1 MKRILF
7 LLLIGLT
14 NNLIFAQDIIVKQNG
29 DEIKSKILEI
39 TSETIKYKEFD
50 FQDGPT
56 RDINISDVF
65 MVIYEN
71 GKREKFTTT
80 TNKQTKE
87 DADLNNEH
95 SKREKYTTT
104 TRQQTKEDAD
114 LNHKFKGNYFMI
126 GTGYG
131 NSYGGLGIKI
141 QRRMGG
147 KQGFGIHVGV
157 GYFPNAPILASL
169 GLKFFPYKNFY
180 LDTQFGLTGYE
191 ESYYYDPNN
200 SFDNSHLLYGP
211 SFLVG
216 GDWVWGSK
224 VGFGFNTGLGIT
236 YNINAEIISPITLAL
251 DLGFIIRF

>member
-7 LLLIGLT
+7 LVLIGLST
-14 NNLIFAQDIIVKQNG
+14 NLIYAQDIIVKQNG

-56 RDINISDVF
+56 RNINISDVF

-80 TNKQTKE
+80 ESQTSKE
-87 DADLNNEH
+87 VTENEISNNG
-95 SKREKYTTT
+95 Y
-104 TRQQTKEDAD
+104 
-114 LNHKFKGNYFMI
+114 KGNYFML

-131 NSYGGLGIKI
+131 NSYGGAGLRV
-141 QRRMGG
+141 QWRMGG
-147 KQGFGIHVGV
+147 KQGFGIHAGA
-157 GYFPNAPILASL
+157 GYFPNAPILASA
-169 GLKFFPYKNFY
+169 GVKFFPYKDLYINA
-180 LDTQFGLTGYE
+180 QFGLTGYE
-191 ESYYYDPNN
+191 EYYYYGSYYYIDY
-200 SFDNSHLLYGP
+200 DSHLLYGP

-216 GDWVWGSK
+216 GDWTWGSK
-224 VGFGFNTGLGIT
+224 VGYGFNAGLGIT
-236 YNINAEIISPITLAL
+236 YNINAEYFSAITLAL

>member
-7 LLLIGLT
+7 LLLIGLSA
-14 NNLIFAQDIIVKQNG
+14 NLIFAQDIIVKQNG

-56 RDINISDVF
+56 RNINISDVF

-80 TNKQTKE
+80 ESQTSNNDTKKE
-87 DADLNNEH
+87 VSNNN
-95 SKREKYTTT
+95 Y
-104 TRQQTKEDAD
+104 
-114 LNHKFKGNYFMI
+114 KGNYFML
-126 GTGYG
+126 GTGCG
-131 NSYGGLGIKI
+131 NSYGGLGLRA
-141 QRRMGG
+141 QWRMGG
-147 KQGFGIHVGV
+147 KQGFGIHAGA
-157 GYFPNAPILASL
+157 GYFPNAPILASA
-169 GLKFFPYKNFY
+169 GVKFFPYKDFY
-180 LDTQFGLTGYE
+180 INTQFGLTGYE
-191 ESYYYDPNN
+191 YYYYSSYYYYDY
-200 SFDNSHLLYGP
+200 DSHLLYGP

-216 GDWVWGSK
+216 GDWTWGSK
-224 VGFGFNTGLGIT
+224 VGYGFNAGLGIT

>member
-7 LLLIGLT
+7 LLLIGLST
-14 NNLIFAQDIIVKQNG
+14 NLIFAQDIIVKQNG

-56 RDINISDVF
+56 RNINISDVF

-80 TNKQTKE
+80 ESQTS
-87 DADLNNEH
+87 NND
-95 SKREKYTTT
+95 
-104 TRQQTKEDAD
+104 TKNEVSNNDY
-114 LNHKFKGNYFMI
+114 KGNYFML

-131 NSYGGLGIKI
+131 NSYGGLGLRA
-141 QRRMGG
+141 QWRMGG
-147 KQGFGIHVGV
+147 KQGFGIHAGA
-157 GYFPNAPILASL
+157 GYFPNAPILASA
-169 GLKFFPYKNFY
+169 GVKFFPYKDFY
-180 LDTQFGLTGYE
+180 INTQFGLTGYE
-191 ESYYYDPNN
+191 TYYEYGYNYYYD
-200 SFDNSHLLYGP
+200 SHILYGP

-216 GDWVWGSK
+216 GDWTWGSK
-224 VGFGFNTGLGIT
+224 VGYGFNAGLGIT
-236 YNINAEIISPITLAL
+236 YNINAVYFSAITLAL

>member
-7 LLLIGLT
+7 LLMIGLSS
-14 NNLIFAQDIIVKQNG
+14 NLIFAQDIIVKQNG

-39 TSETIKYKEFD
+39 TSETIKYKEFE

-56 RDINISDVF
+56 RNINISDVF

-80 TNKQTKE
+80 ESQTSKE
-87 DADLNNEH
+87 DTKNEVSNND
-95 SKREKYTTT
+95 Y
-104 TRQQTKEDAD
+104 
-114 LNHKFKGNYFMI
+114 KGNYFML

-131 NSYGGLGIKI
+131 NSYGGLGLRA
-141 QRRMGG
+141 QWRMGG
-147 KQGFGIHVGV
+147 KQGFGIHAGA
-157 GYFPNAPILASL
+157 GYFPNAPILASA
-169 GLKFFPYKNFY
+169 GVKFFPYKDFY
-180 LDTQFGLTGYE
+180 INTQFGLTGYE
-191 ESYYYDPNN
+191 EYYYSSYYYYDY
-200 SFDNSHLLYGP
+200 DSHLLYGP

-216 GDWVWGSK
+216 GDWTWGSK
-224 VGFGFNTGLGIT
+224 VGYGFNAGLGIT